1 MLHDVINYDKIGY
14 DNDYYRN
21 LKKRQHMTAIMHRP
35 QTDIIEYILETTNQQ
50 HIVAA
55 YLASLAPT
63 GQRSI
68 RGALSRVA
76 AVFNH
81 SIDTMPWSSL
91 RAQHLAV
98 LSSSLYLKNIHVAPA
113 TEQKNKLAST
123 ATINH
128 ALAAVRGVLKTAW
141 LHDLITTSDYQ
152 KAIATRGAR
161 GSSLPAGRDV
171 ANSEIQT
178 LMRSCDVTTPAGIR
192 DRALLAVLWSGGLRR
207 DEVAGATLAN
217 YDAARGDLVVTG
229 KGNKQRVVCIGSS
242 VRPLVNAWLV
252 IRGNAAGA
260 LFNPINRG
268 GRVAVGQHMT
278 AQAVYKML
286 HTRAAV
292 AGVDTFSPHD
302 LRRTFVGNM
311 LANGTDIA
319 TVATMCG
326 HSSINTT
333 ARYDRRKLDTLRAAA
348 DRLTMPM

>member
-1 MLHDVINYDKIGY
+1 
-14 DNDYYRN
+14 
-21 LKKRQHMTAIMHRP
+21 
-35 QTDIIEYILETTNQQ
+35 
-50 HIVAA
+50 
-55 YLASLAPT
+55 
-63 GQRSI
+63 
-68 RGALSRVA
+68 
-76 AVFNH
+76 
-81 SIDTMPWSSL
+81 
-91 RAQHLAV
+91 
-98 LSSSLYLKNIHVAPA
+98 
-113 TEQKNKLAST
+113 
-123 ATINH
+123 
-128 ALAAVRGVLKTAW
+128 LAAVRGVLKTAW
-141 LHDLITTSDYQ
+141 LHDLITTSDYH
-152 KAIATRGAR
+152 KAIAVRGAR

-242 VRPLVNAWLV
+242 VRPLVNAWLA
-252 IRGNAAGA
+252 IRGNMAGA

-292 AGVDTFSPHD
+292 AGVATFSPHD

>member
-1 MLHDVINYDKIGY
+1 
-14 DNDYYRN
+14 
-21 LKKRQHMTAIMHRP
+21 MTAIMHTP
-35 QTDIIEYILETTNQQ
+35 QADSIEYILNPTNQR
-50 HIVAA
+50 HIVEV
-55 YLASLAPT
+55 YLASLVPT

-98 LSSSLYLKNIHVAPA
+98 LSQSLYLKNDNLRPA
-113 TEQKNKLAST
+113 TEQSNKVLAST

-141 LHDLITTSDYQ
+141 LHDLITTSDYH
-152 KAIATRGAR
+152 KAIAIRGAR

-171 ANSEIQT
+171 ANIEMQT
-178 LMRSCDVTTPAGIR
+178 LMRSCDTTSPAGIR
-192 DRALLAVLWSGGLRR
+192 DRALLAVLWAGGLRR
-207 DEVAGATLAN
+207 DEVAGATLAK
-217 YDAARGDLVVTG
+217 YDAVRGDLKIIG
-229 KGNKQRVVCIGSS
+229 KGNKERVVCIGSS

-260 LFNPINRG
+260 LFCPINRG

-286 HTRAAV
+286 HTRAAA
-292 AGVDTFSPHD
+292 AGVATFSPHD

-326 HSSINTT
+326 HASINTT

>member
-1 MLHDVINYDKIGY
+1 
-14 DNDYYRN
+14 
-21 LKKRQHMTAIMHRP
+21 MTAIMHRP
-35 QTDIIEYILETTNQQ
+35 QADIIEYILETTNQQ

-55 YLASLAPT
+55 YLASLVPT

-91 RAQHLAV
+91 RAQHL
-98 LSSSLYLKNIHVAPA
+98 
-113 TEQKNKLAST
+113 EASRSQFSANGYSV

-141 LHDLITTSDYQ
+141 LHDLITTSDYH
-152 KAIATRGAR
+152 KAIAVRGAR

-242 VRPLVNAWLV
+242 VRPLVNAWLA
-252 IRGNAAGA
+252 IRGNVAGA
-260 LFNPINRG
+260 LVCPINRG

-292 AGVDTFSPHD
+292 AGVATFSPHD